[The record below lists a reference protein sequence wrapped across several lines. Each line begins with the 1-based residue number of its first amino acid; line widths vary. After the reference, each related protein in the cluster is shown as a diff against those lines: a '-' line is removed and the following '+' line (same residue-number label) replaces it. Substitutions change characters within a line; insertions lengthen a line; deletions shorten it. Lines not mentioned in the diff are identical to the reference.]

1 VILGGGSKPLKP
13 LWQLLHG
20 SSAGRRRLPPLPHL
34 WQNGPFL
41 RQCISILGELPAL
54 PRRFISLC
62 VSRKHFLEPG
72 TPLRV
77 IPCVRRVCARP
88 PLRPHPLKRAFFA
101 HTAVPFTLAGRVAGG
116 RLFVVQMSS
125 VVTNAAHDAACT

>member
-1 VILGGGSKPLKP
+1 MP
-13 LWQLLHG
+13 
-20 SSAGRRRLPPLPHL
+20 GRIYTRAPTP
-34 WQNGPFL
+34 QNGPFL
-41 RQCISILGELPAL
+41 RQHISTFVWLLVSRL
-54 PRRFISLC
+54 RVVSLC